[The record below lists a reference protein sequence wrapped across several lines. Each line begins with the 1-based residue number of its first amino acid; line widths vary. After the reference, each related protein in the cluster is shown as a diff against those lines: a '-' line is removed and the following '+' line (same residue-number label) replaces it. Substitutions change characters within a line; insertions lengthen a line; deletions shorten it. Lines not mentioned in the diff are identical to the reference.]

1 MLRGKNLTF
10 PEIVYLRTISYLLW
24 GYFYE
29 LVNILD
35 DMYSNDDAQQARQ
48 YVLKRVLIKY

>member
-10 PEIVYLRTISYLLW
+10 PEIVYLRTISYLLC